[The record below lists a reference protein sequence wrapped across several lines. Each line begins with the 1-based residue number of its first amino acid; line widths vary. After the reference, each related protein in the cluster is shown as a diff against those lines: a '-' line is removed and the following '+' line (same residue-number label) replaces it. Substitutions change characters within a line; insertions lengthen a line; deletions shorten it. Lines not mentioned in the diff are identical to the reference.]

1 MSVALVDGPS
11 AREAYVAARFDGL
24 RGRFKDCVP
33 ADDPRLVA
41 IRRALGPLDGL
52 RVLDLGCGKGR
63 FARRLADAGA
73 TVLGLDLSRG
83 MLETAAGAG
92 LPCLVASARRL
103 PFSDRSFDAV
113 IAVEVFEHLG
123 AIGTALDEAR
133 RVLRPGGRLVL
144 IDKNAGSLNARRPW
158 LPNLAVKWLDE
169 RRGLWMYPARG
180 PVRERWFWPPALRR
194 AIAARFGSARV
205 EFLLG
210 PEESR
215 WRLFRAVPAARV
227 LTLWTAVAPGGPLA

>member
-1 MSVALVDGPS
+1 MSVATPTGPS
-11 AREAYVAARFDGL
+11 ARDAYVAARFDDL
-24 RGRFKDCVP
+24 RGRFKASVP
-33 ADDPRLVA
+33 ADDARLVA

-63 FARRLADAGA
+63 FARRLAQGGA
-73 TVLGLDLSRG
+73 KVVGLDVSRG
-83 MLETAAGAG
+83 MLEAAAGAG

-103 PFSDRSFDAV
+103 PFPDRAFDAV
-113 IAVEVFEHLG
+113 VAVEVFEHLG

-169 RRGLWMYPARG
+169 RRGLWMYPGRG
-180 PVRERWFWPPALRR
+180 PVRERWFWPAALRR
-194 AIAARFGSARV
+194 AIAARFGSAGV

-215 WRLFRAVPAARV
+215 RRVFRAFPAARV
-227 LTLWTAVAPGGPLA
+227 LTLWTAVAPGGPFA